1 MSASLEYCV
10 ALARTLSTLVIAVDG
25 IAAAE
30 ACLRLKCGMLWQEE
44 SLAAVREDYEA
55 AVLRWLQVR
64 GLRIY
69 SDDVLASL
77 RGSGLAPTECVS
89 HTTGSLGVLS

>member
-1 MSASLEYCV
+1 VRRAW
-10 ALARTLSTLVIAVDG
+10 A
-25 IAAAE
+25 
-30 ACLRLKCGMLWQEE
+30 WQEE

-64 GLRIY
+64 GLRVY

-77 RGSGLAPTECVS
+77 RGSGLAPTACVS
-89 HTTGSLGVLS
+89 HTTRSLRVVSKTAPGRREESMSRLSC